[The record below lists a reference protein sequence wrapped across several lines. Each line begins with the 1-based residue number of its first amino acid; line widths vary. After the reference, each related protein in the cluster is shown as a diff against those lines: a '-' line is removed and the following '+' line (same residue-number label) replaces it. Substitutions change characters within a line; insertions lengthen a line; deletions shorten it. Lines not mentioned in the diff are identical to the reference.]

1 MKTTLITLLL
11 SVLVFVGCAED
22 SSFLTSVDEQI
33 NHQSNS
39 PNYIQLPG
47 NEGMSVENQFSVTEY
62 VTKKNGG
69 ELIIDESY
77 YGGPHGEVK
86 VIAKFKLFK
95 NTLKNKSTMIT
106 MTIDN
111 ESGAILFSPPTIFN
125 KAAELYV
132 KFEGLDLSNVNPEDI
147 EFVDLTPDNNV
158 YPVQYESL
166 VVDVAS
172 GTIELK
178 VKPFIVDD
186 SRISYNVMEFGG
198 SRYSFIRD
206 K

>member
-1 MKTTLITLLL
+1 MRITLTTLLL
-11 SVLVFVGCAED
+11 SALVLVGCTDDAT
-22 SSFLTSVDEQI
+22 FLTSPETQ
-33 NHQSNS
+33 QSNS
-39 PNYIQLPG
+39 PNLIQLPD
-47 NEGMSVENQFSVTEY
+47 NESLSVENQFSVTEY
-62 VTKKNGG
+62 VTKKDGG

-86 VIAKFKLFK
+86 VIAKFKLYK
-95 NTLKNKSTMIT
+95 NTLKKKSATIT

-111 ESGAILFSPPTIFN
+111 ESGAITFSPPTVFK

-132 KFEGLDLSNVNPEDI
+132 KFEGLDLYNVEPDDI
-147 EFVDLTPDNNV
+147 DFIDYTPDNNV

-166 VVDVAS
+166 DIDVSS

-186 SRISYNVMEFGG
+186 SQISYQVMEIGG
-198 SRYSFIRD
+198 SRYGFAR
-206 K
+206 